1 MMKKKIVFAEK
12 YGVCSGVKNAL
23 NLVNQELT
31 SNNSQ
36 IYVFHEIVHNSFVIN
51 NLKKNGVIFTENIN
65 TIPDHSTIIFSAH
78 GVSKE
83 IEKQAAAKKLKVIDG
98 TCPLVKKNHKIVED
112 AEARG
117 DYIIFIGDPKHVEV
131 SGTYGRCVNKD
142 KFFIV
147 HSEQDIKKLPQIT
160 TPVTL
165 LSQTTLSTDD
175 TQTIIELLKQKY
187 PQLVNYGG
195 ICHATDSRQGA
206 IRTLAAR
213 SDIILIIGSPKSSN
227 SKQLVNIA
235 KRLNKV
241 AYLVEN
247 SLDLERI
254 DFTSVETI
262 GISAGASTPQE
273 QIDLIVNS
281 LQIK

>member
-98 TCPLVKKNHKIVED
+98 TCPLVKK
-112 AEARG
+112 
-117 DYIIFIGDPKHVEV
+117 IIKSSKMPKHEGITLFL
-131 SGTYGRCVNKD
+131 SATRNML
-142 KFFIV
+142 KF
-147 HSEQDIKKLPQIT
+147 
-160 TPVTL
+160 
-165 LSQTTLSTDD
+165 
-175 TQTIIELLKQKY
+175 
-187 PQLVNYGG
+187 
-195 ICHATDSRQGA
+195 QGL
-206 IRTLAAR
+206 T
-213 SDIILIIGSPKSSN
+213 
-227 SKQLVNIA
+227 V
-235 KRLNKV
+235 
-241 AYLVEN
+241 
-247 SLDLERI
+247 
-254 DFTSVETI
+254 
-262 GISAGASTPQE
+262 GA
-273 QIDLIVNS
+273 
-281 LQIK
+281 